1 VCEELE
7 EATVVLYTISS
18 SAANPK
24 QNLLGS
30 FCSIVELLSVLLIL
44 HSKKHAFTD
53 DGKICCGWGSLAS
66 SASKW
71 KNHETPTYNELENFV
86 VHRQLLPSYESQL
99 DVSHTLQLTREV
111 SFHITAGKFF
121 N

>member
-1 VCEELE
+1 MEKSSSVISLMIPLLDAALFEGQGTLYVCEELE
-7 EATVVLYTISS
+7 EATIVLYTISS

-53 DGKICCGWGSLAS
+53 VGKISCGWWG
-66 SASKW
+66 
-71 KNHETPTYNELENFV
+71 
-86 VHRQLLPSYESQL
+86 
-99 DVSHTLQLTREV
+99 
-111 SFHITAGKFF
+111 
-121 N
+121 

>member
-1 VCEELE
+1 MGM
-7 EATVVLYTISS
+7 T
-18 SAANPK
+18 
-24 QNLLGS
+24 
-30 FCSIVELLSVLLIL
+30 
-44 HSKKHAFTD
+44 
-53 DGKICCGWGSLAS
+53 AS

-111 SFHITAGKFF
+111 SFDITTGKFF
-121 N
+121 NQQTEDGGSY